1 MNKILF
7 VFVLFFTFCGT
18 KKQTVNQE
26 ISDIPY
32 WVKNYPVLD
41 GYYVG
46 IGIADKSSHPENFI
60 QIAQQNALQNLSSQ
74 IKVNIAS
81 ESVFL
86 QLEREYGFEEDF
98 KSNIKIQA
106 NEYLEG
112 YELEGTFTQK
122 NEYWVFYKLNK
133 EKHNEIQ
140 NARKFE
146 AIELAKSHLSKA
158 IDSYSTSKEKYLNFV
173 SALNVLKPYLSEP
186 LQTTFDRKNVFLGSE
201 IISSFRSFADDFKLR
216 YTGKKIKVMIG
227 DKVGNIDINVVH
239 EDNPVNNIDLT
250 LLSDHLKVEKFSNK
264 TNEKGNFTAVI
275 PKITSTEPVQ
285 KIAVAIDF
293 SEWLNLGTQ
302 DEFIR
307 KLINSIQTQEI
318 NIPIYVYTPNIYV
331 KSLEKHFNKDT
342 NSSDLKFAAE
352 SSLSKLGF
360 TAVSQK
366 KDADLIMTILSNTE
380 KGKNING
387 QKMFTAFLDLSIQ
400 VKDQNGMVVFSD
412 QVNKIKGIQLDFE
425 QANTDAYKNAK
436 NDIKERLIPDF
447 VSSFTK

>member
-18 KKQTVNQE
+18 KKQTENQE
-26 ISDIPY
+26 ISNIPY

-133 EKHNEIQ
+133 ENNEIQ

-158 IDSYSTSKEKYLNFV
+158 IDSYATSKERYQICKC
-173 SALNVLKPYLSEP
+173 SNVLKPYLSEP

-201 IISSFRSFADDFKLR
+201 QFLAL
-216 YTGKKIKVMIG
+216 GLLLMIL
-227 DKVGNIDINVVH
+227 N
-239 EDNPVNNIDLT
+239 
-250 LLSDHLKVEKFSNK
+250 SD
-264 TNEKGNFTAVI
+264 
-275 PKITSTEPVQ
+275 
-285 KIAVAIDF
+285 
-293 SEWLNLGTQ
+293 
-302 DEFIR
+302 
-307 KLINSIQTQEI
+307 
-318 NIPIYVYTPNIYV
+318 
-331 KSLEKHFNKDT
+331 
-342 NSSDLKFAAE
+342 
-352 SSLSKLGF
+352 
-360 TAVSQK
+360 
-366 KDADLIMTILSNTE
+366 
-380 KGKNING
+380 
-387 QKMFTAFLDLSIQ
+387 IQ
-400 VKDQNGMVVFSD
+400 VK
-412 QVNKIKGIQLDFE
+412 
-425 QANTDAYKNAK
+425 
-436 NDIKERLIPDF
+436 RLR
-447 VSSFTK
+447 